1 MAVPMKEV
9 VMSLIGEIAFGVL
22 IFLGGMMLSIH
33 LLSKDCAS
41 GKPTVIDGKV
51 YRCVEAPRL

>member
-1 MAVPMKEV
+1 
-9 VMSLIGEIAFGVL
+9 MSLIGEIAFGVL